1 MIIQNGKLLYH
12 LTHIDNLDS
21 IFTNGLLSR
30 NNVQQL
36 DGFVDVA
43 NHEILHSRHQHELD
57 NYVLFHFHPYSA
69 FDTAVKGNY
78 GASNFVYITIQREL
92 ARQRQ
97 YKIIP
102 RHPLNG
108 PFQLYEYDAG
118 FPLIDWNT
126 METKMTNFSSSEQ
139 TNHAKQ
145 VKMAE
150 CISPDSVLVS
160 DFFKIYCNPTKK
172 NKLQE
177 TYSRYSDLFIEG
189 AWLN

>member
-78 GASNFVYITIQREL
+78 E
-92 ARQRQ
+92 
-97 YKIIP
+97 
-102 RHPLNG
+102 HPISSILLYRGNLQG
-108 PFQLYEYDAG
+108 KGNTKLFQDIL
-118 FPLIDWNT
+118 
-126 METKMTNFSSSEQ
+126 
-139 TNHAKQ
+139 
-145 VKMAE
+145 
-150 CISPDSVLVS
+150 
-160 DFFKIYCNPTKK
+160 
-172 NKLQE
+172 
-177 TYSRYSDLFIEG
+177 
-189 AWLN
+189 